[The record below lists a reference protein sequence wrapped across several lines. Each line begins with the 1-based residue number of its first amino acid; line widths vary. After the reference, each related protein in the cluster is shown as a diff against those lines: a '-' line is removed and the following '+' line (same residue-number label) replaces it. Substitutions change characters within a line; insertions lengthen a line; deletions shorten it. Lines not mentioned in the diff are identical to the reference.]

1 MVPVSEVGRETGG
14 CIGIRGVW
22 KRQTEIPLWGMSEM
36 THGPVGN

>member
-14 CIGIRGVW
+14 CIDQGVW
-22 KRQTEIPLWGMSEM
+22 KGRQPDSSVGHERVM